1 MLQQPDDQ
9 GNFVE
14 LSATQVTAAL
24 GLLRK
29 SLPDLAQVTGS
40 MNVNITDPYELGD
53 ADLAA
58 IAAGRSA
65 TLAVQEDGEAEPD
78 QVH

>member
-1 MLQQPDDQ
+1 MQ
-9 GNFVE
+9 
-14 LSATQVTAAL
+14 ATQVTAAL

-29 SLPDLAQVTGS
+29 TLPDLSQVSGT
-40 MNVNITDPYELGD
+40 MNVNVTDPYELGD

-58 IAAGRSA
+58 IAAGRGA